1 MFSNLKNMVKENNL
15 ASVIFILDNGDIT
28 LRREWSDYKV
38 LFEVNE
44 GFEEHKVSEVQFFQY
59 LENAMKKFSYS
70 GEFKIVN
77 TVKTPTICS
86 FRIENI

>member
-38 LFEVNE
+38 LFEANE
-44 GFEEHKVSEVQFFQY
+44 GFEEYKVSEVSFFQY

-70 GEFKIVN
+70 GKFKIVN
-77 TVKTPTICS
+77 TVKTSTICS

>member
-1 MFSNLKNMVKENNL
+1 MFSNLKNMVKANNL

-38 LFEVNE
+38 VFEANE
-44 GFEEHKVSEVQFFQY
+44 GFEEHKISEVQFFQY

-77 TVKTPTICS
+77 TVKAPTICS

>member
-38 LFEVNE
+38 IFEVNE
-44 GFEEHKVSEVQFFQY
+44 GFEEYKVSEIQLFQY
-59 LENAMKKFSYS
+59 LENAMKKFTFS
-70 GEFKIVN
+70 GEYKISN

-86 FRIENI
+86 FRIENV